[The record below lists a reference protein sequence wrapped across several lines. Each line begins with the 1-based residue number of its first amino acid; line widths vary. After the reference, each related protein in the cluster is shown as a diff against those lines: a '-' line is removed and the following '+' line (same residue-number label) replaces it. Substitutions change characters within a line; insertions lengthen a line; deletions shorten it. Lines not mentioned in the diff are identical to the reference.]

1 MKFPEICRCRNEEKN
16 IKKYIQQAAHNSES
30 KLYLKDLPFV
40 KLLQTENERKK
51 KFRKKKSHKNQL
63 ICSLSLFG
71 SVHSLSGVLSSILFL
86 ISRRSRLHSS
96 LRF

>member
-51 KFRKKKSHKNQL
+51 KFRKKNHKKINL
-63 ICSLSLFG
+63 FVRFPYSGLFIHWVAYYRRFCS
-71 SVHSLSGVLSSILFL
+71 
-86 ISRRSRLHSS
+86 
-96 LRF
+96 